1 MVYTLKIKDGMAVS
15 RHYFTTELA
24 AMTAAKAMLQAPR
37 IKVVVFEG
45 ARLEGKVLYREESKL
60 TREDLMAALDRY
72 NNA

>member
-45 ARLEGKVLYREESKL
+45 ARLEGKVLYREESNL
-60 TREDLMAALDRY
+60 TREDLMDALDRY

>member
-1 MVYTLKIKDGMAVS
+1 MVYTLNIKNGMTVS
-15 RHYFTTELA
+15 RHYFTTEHA

-45 ARLEGKVLYREESKL
+45 AREEGKVLYREESRL
-60 TREDLMAALDRY
+60 TRDDLMAALDRY